1 MRMEKPPAI
10 PKVQKS
16 QNRLPAWCWL
26 LVSFL
31 VGGSCV
37 SLAAF
42 VLVVDDKLGGQNEGS
57 LVFGA
62 VLGV

>member
-10 PKVQKS
+10 PKVQ
-16 QNRLPAWCWL
+16 L